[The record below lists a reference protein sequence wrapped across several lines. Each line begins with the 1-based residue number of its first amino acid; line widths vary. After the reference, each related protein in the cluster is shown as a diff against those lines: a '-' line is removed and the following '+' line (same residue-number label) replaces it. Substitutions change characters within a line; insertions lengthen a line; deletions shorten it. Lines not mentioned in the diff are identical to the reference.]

1 MLSILCILNNPT
13 SSPLPPSTLHLVAIW
28 AVIIASNQTICNN
41 LKYIYFV
48 ISIKIS
54 ILDENCFYSYGYA
67 RLPAW
72 LWEVGRGTWLGYAHV
87 STGKPYIVEDLLNN
101 IVSNIFPFPGGTQFS
116 PITDGFEYILKI
128 GLIKNFKWLSNL
140 NLYKINLQLWGL
152 ILI

>member
-67 RLPAW
+67 
-72 LWEVGRGTWLGYAHV
+72 HV
-87 STGKPYIVEDLLNN
+87 PTGKPYIVEDLLNN

-128 GLIKNFKWLSNL
+128 EMIKNFKWLSNL

>member
-54 ILDENCFYSYGYA
+54 ILVENCFYSYGYA
-67 RLPAW
+67 RQGPRQQ
-72 LWEVGRGTWLGYAHV
+72 VGWGTWLGYAHV
-87 STGKPYIVEDLLNN
+87 PTGKPYIVEDLLNN

-128 GLIKNFKWLSNL
+128 EMIKNFKWLSNL

>member
-54 ILDENCFYSYGYA
+54 ILVDNCFYSYGYA
-67 RLPAW
+67 
-72 LWEVGRGTWLGYAHV
+72 LGYAHV
-87 STGKPYIVEDLLNN
+87 PTGKPYIVEDLLNN

>member
-48 ISIKIS
+48 ISVKIS
-54 ILDENCFYSYGYA
+54 ILIEHCFYSYGYA
-67 RLPAW
+67 
-72 LWEVGRGTWLGYAHV
+72 HV
-87 STGKPYIVEDLLNN
+87 PTGKPYIVEDLLNN

-128 GLIKNFKWLSNL
+128 EMIKNFKWLSNL